1 MQFGETLDEGLPL
14 PSMAS
19 LKMLAEAHSDR
30 LRARPALEA
39 FAVALVA
46 GFDFGQHR
54 QHTLYFCRQSTAIRW
69 RQGCWFVNRK
79 PCHGGLPQFLFLQA
93 FYT

>member
-1 MQFGETLDEGLPL
+1 MQFGETLDERLPL

-19 LKMLAEAHSDR
+19 LKVLAKAHSDR
-30 LRARPALEA
+30 LGARPALEA
-39 FAVALVA
+39 LPVTLVA

-69 RQGCWFVNRK
+69 R
-79 PCHGGLPQFLFLQA
+79 
-93 FYT
+93 